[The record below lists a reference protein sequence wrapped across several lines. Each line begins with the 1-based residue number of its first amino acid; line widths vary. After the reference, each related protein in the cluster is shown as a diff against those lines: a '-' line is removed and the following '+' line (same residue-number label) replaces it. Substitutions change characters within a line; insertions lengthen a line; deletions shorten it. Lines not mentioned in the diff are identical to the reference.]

1 MGSSLRPGQRRRHVG
16 LDRPFLSARRNTAR
30 FIGAFNTEARLAMRS
45 WTIHWLGWI
54 WPLILFVVIS
64 GIYQAGTLQDM
75 PVAVVD
81 QDHSVLSRQF
91 VRQLDA
97 GSHAQLITLDEGLG
111 EALDRLQQGDQYG
124 LVYIPH
130 DFEADVLAGRQP
142 SAQFYYNQLF
152 YAAGFYSTL
161 DVSSLASHLQQSLRP
176 ELAAGMGLS
185 VPRLANISVAFES
198 LYNASGNYIYYQQF
212 AAIVH
217 LLQLFVIIATIH
229 VLAREAPELRA
240 SSPHILRAKALGV
253 RLVGK
258 LAPYTLLFSALL
270 MIELFLL
277 VWLNGA
283 VIKGSVLWML
293 AITAF
298 YVAAAQAVGLVLFIF
313 TANRFSAYSLVGMLI
328 GIAQTYSG
336 VLIPALAMP
345 LPAQLISHI
354 EPLTHCLS
362 GLFDQFLRDAP
373 SVSGLY
379 ACLKLSL
386 YPLIAYVIAK
396 QRLRKRLDFSPA

>member
-1 MGSSLRPGQRRRHVG
+1 MAIADRRRG
-16 LDRPFLSARRNTAR
+16 TPQRNFAR
-30 FIGAFNTEARLAMRS
+30 FIHAFNTEARMAARS
-45 WTIHWLGWI
+45 WTVHWLGWI

-81 QDHSVLSRQF
+81 QDHSTLSRQY

-97 GSHAQLITLDEGLG
+97 GSHASLVTAEGGLS
-111 EALDRLQQGDQYG
+111 EALDGLQQGDQYG
-124 LVYIPH
+124 LIYLPH
-130 DFEADVLAGRQP
+130 DFEADALAGRQP
-142 SAQFYYNQLF
+142 SAAFYYNSLF

-161 DVSSLASHLQQSLRP
+161 DASGLTAGLQQSMRP
-176 ELAAGMGLS
+176 QLAAGMGLS
-185 VPRLANISVAFES
+185 MPGLASISVAFES

-212 AAIVH
+212 AAVVH
-217 LLQLFVIIATIH
+217 LLQLFVIVATIH

-258 LAPYTLLFSALL
+258 LAPYTLLFSTLL
-270 MIELFLL
+270 MIEVFFL

-298 YVAAAQAVGLVLFIF
+298 YVAASQAVGLVLFIF

-354 EPLTHCLS
+354 EPLTHALS

-373 SVSGLY
+373 GTSGLY

>member
-1 MGSSLRPGQRRRHVG
+1 MAVVEQLKR
-16 LDRPFLSARRNTAR
+16 DAWR
-30 FIGAFNTEARLAMRS
+30 FVQAFNIETRLATRS

-54 WPLILFVVIS
+54 WPLLLFLLIS
-64 GIYQAGTLQDM
+64 GIYKAGTLQDM
-75 PVAVVD
+75 PVAAVD
-81 QDHSVLSRQF
+81 DDHSSLSRQLL
-91 VRQLDA
+91 RQLDA
-97 GSHAQLITLDEGLG
+97 GSHAQLVVQPGGLPQ
-111 EALDRLQQGDQYG
+111 ALRRLQEADQYG
-124 LVYIPH
+124 LLYIPR
-130 DFEADVLAGRQP
+130 DFEKDVLAGRQP
-142 SAQFYYNQLF
+142 SVQFYYNSLF
-152 YAAGFYSTL
+152 YAAGFYSTQDLAGLAALL
-161 DVSSLASHLQQSLRP
+161 DQQVRP
-176 ELAAGMGLS
+176 VLAAGMGQSLPSLAS
-185 VPRLANISVAFES
+185 VSVSFES

-253 RLVGK
+253 RLLGK
-258 LAPYTLLFSALL
+258 LAPYTLLFSTLL
-270 MIELFLL
+270 MVELFLL
-277 VWLNGA
+277 VALNGA
-283 VIKGSVLWML
+283 VIKGSVGWML
-293 AITAF
+293 AITVC

-345 LPAQLISHI
+345 LPAQAISYI
-354 EPLTHCLS
+354 EPLTHCLN
-362 GLFDQFLRDAP
+362 GLFDQFLREAP
-373 SVSGLY
+373 AVSGAY

>member
-1 MGSSLRPGQRRRHVG
+1 MRRT
-16 LDRPFLSARRNTAR
+16 DRPPRKARRNLAR
-30 FIGAFNTEARLAMRS
+30 FTRAFNTEARLAVRS

-54 WPLILFVVIS
+54 WPLLLFLLIS
-64 GIYQAGTLQDM
+64 GVYQAGTLQDM

-81 QDHSVLSRQF
+81 QDNSALSRQLI
-91 VRQLDA
+91 RQLDA
-97 GSHAQLITLDEGLG
+97 GSHATLITAPDGLPQ
-111 EALDRLQQGDQYG
+111 AKDRVQQGDQYG
-124 LVYIPH
+124 IVYVPQ

-142 SAQFYYNQLF
+142 SVPFYYNSLF

-161 DVSSLASHLQQSLRP
+161 DMAALTRSLQQSLRP
-176 ELAAGMGLS
+176 QIAAGMGMQ
-185 VPRLANISVAFES
+185 VPQLANITVAFES

-217 LLQLFVIIATIH
+217 LLQLFVIVATIH

-253 RLVGK
+253 RLIGK
-258 LAPYTLLFSALL
+258 LAPYTLLFSTLL
-270 MIELFLL
+270 MIEIFLL
-277 VWLNGA
+277 VTFNGA
-283 VIKGSVLWML
+283 VIKVSVFWMV

-298 YVAAAQAVGLVLFIF
+298 YVMAAQALGLVLFIF

-345 LPAQLISHI
+345 LPAQLIGHI
-354 EPLTHCLS
+354 EPLTHALN

-373 SVSGLY
+373 SVSGLN

-386 YPLIAYVIAK
+386 YPLVAYVIAK